1 MGATSEA
8 VEGEW
13 CAPTRE
19 LKNSQLLVL
28 VHKTRKLIRETLQPI
43 EVTAESPDDDVVLL
57 VDRKHPQVEPARI
70 AGQSM
75 ARVPAYPVLP
85 DRYRPIRFVLAA
97 VGALTIGV
105 VAGLFA
111 FVV

>member
-1 MGATSEA
+1 MGANA
-8 VEGEW
+8 AEGEW

-19 LKNSQLLVL
+19 LKNSKLLVL
-28 VHKTRKLIRETLQPI
+28 VHQTRKFIRETLQPI
-43 EVTAESPDDDVVLL
+43 EVEQTADDVVLL

-70 AGQSM
+70 AG
-75 ARVPAYPVLP
+75 PPTYPVLR

-97 VGALTIGV
+97 LGALTIGV
-105 VAGLFA
+105 VVGLFA